1 MVGVCTLCRLWSI
14 FEQQQRLLACEW
26 LFVQQR
32 LLACIWWLCRDGT
45 QRPQSGRLGWLGWL
59 GRLGKQLI
67 QRLVRWLVAGKRLV
81 LIQRLLADEQFLKR
95 LALRYT
101 DHNRVLAASLER

>member
-1 MVGVCTLCRLWSI
+1 V
-14 FEQQQRLLACEW
+14 
-26 LFVQQR
+26 
-32 LLACIWWLCRDGT
+32 
-45 QRPQSGRLGWLGWL
+45 

-101 DHNRVLAASLER
+101 DHNRVLAARLER